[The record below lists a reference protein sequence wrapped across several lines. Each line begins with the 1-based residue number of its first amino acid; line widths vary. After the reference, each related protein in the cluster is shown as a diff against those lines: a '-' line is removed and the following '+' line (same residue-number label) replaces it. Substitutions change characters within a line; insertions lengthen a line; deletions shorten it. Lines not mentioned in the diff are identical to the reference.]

1 MVWLAPI
8 NPKAFFFLLNSD
20 NKNTRKHNLAWDL
33 YVVATG
39 ESCGNGIWET
49 ILGMLSVSPF
59 LLKNPFNFSEFI
71 YLYISSESNV
81 RMYLSMQACY
91 HSHSPKRIGQE
102 LQDYK
107 KHQVQAGTMTG
118 FLECCISMLLF
129 KTNEL
134 GDKCIYRSNR
144 TIPKLEVEEAFSFN
158 KTKQNKIDL
167 WWHVWL
173 ATTSEAII

>member
-1 MVWLAPI
+1 MVGIQLIQKP
-8 NPKAFFFLLNSD
+8 FFFLLNSD
-20 NKNTRKHNLAWDL
+20 NKTTMKHNIAWDL

-118 FLECCISMLLF
+118 FLECCNF
-129 KTNEL
+129 
-134 GDKCIYRSNR
+134 YA
-144 TIPKLEVEEAFSFN
+144 TI
-158 KTKQNKIDL
+158 QNKWTWRQVYLQKQSNNTQIGGGRGF
-167 WWHVWL
+167 
-173 ATTSEAII
+173 